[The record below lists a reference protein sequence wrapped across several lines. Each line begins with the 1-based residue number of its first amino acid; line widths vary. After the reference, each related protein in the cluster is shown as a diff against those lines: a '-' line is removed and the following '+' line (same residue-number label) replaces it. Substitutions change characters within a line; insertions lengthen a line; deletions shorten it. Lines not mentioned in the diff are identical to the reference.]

1 MPAGA
6 SGPVFDLLIVG
17 AGSAGAVLAS
27 RLSED
32 GTRHV
37 LLLEAGRDFRS
48 ADAPAA
54 MASVNPLRII
64 LPEDLQ
70 AQWQWPGLMARRT
83 SAQPP
88 RLYWRGRGMGGSSS
102 VNAMIAIRGVMAAFD
117 TWRAAG
123 CTGWGA
129 DDVLP
134 FFCKLEADQL
144 YGNQP
149 YHGSTGPIPV
159 YRAPR
164 AEWGTVERA
173 VADAAIAAGYP
184 WNDDL
189 NAPGRSGVAT
199 YPVNSRDGRRVSTN
213 DAYLEPARARRNLTI
228 VGDALVDR
236 VVFEGRRAVGV
247 EALVANERRA
257 FRAREIVVAAG
268 AVHSPAILQRSG
280 IGDGTTLRAL
290 GIAPL
295 HHLPGVGRNFMDHPV
310 IRAEVAT
317 AVSGRPADPDFR
329 HTNVCI
335 SYSSGMGGGGLND
348 MLFIAFNHRGFAA
361 DGAFPGGL
369 TIGVFEAFSRGEV
382 KLRSKDPAIDP
393 LVEENML
400 SDPRDVLR
408 MRDGIRRQARILRQA
423 PIAAIAE
430 DIRYP
435 LTGHALADIEV
446 MDDDTLD
453 RFMLGEASDAQHA
466 AGTCR
471 MGPASDPT
479 SVVDPHCRVHGLD
492 ALRVAD
498 AAIMPADCRANT
510 HLTTVM
516 IGEKIAD
523 AIARI

>member
-6 SGPVFDLLIVG
+6 SDPVFDILIVG
-17 AGSAGAVLAS
+17 AGSAGAVLAA

-32 GTRHV
+32 GVRRV

-48 ADAPAA
+48 ADTPAA

-83 SAQPP
+83 SAQGP

-102 VNAMIAIRGVMAAFD
+102 VNAMIAIRGVTEAFD

-134 FFCKLEADQL
+134 YFCKLEADQL

-164 AEWGTVERA
+164 AEWGRVERA
-173 VADAAIAAGYP
+173 VADAAVAAGYP

-189 NAPGRSGVAT
+189 NAPGRSGVST
-199 YPVNSRDGRRVSTN
+199 YPVNSRDSRRVSTN
-213 DAYLEPARARRNLTI
+213 DAYLEPARARRNLTV
-228 VGDALVDR
+228 VGGALADR

-247 EALVANERRA
+247 EAMVGTGRRT
-257 FRAREIVVAAG
+257 FRAHEIVIAAG

-280 IGDGTTLRAL
+280 IGDGATVQAL
-290 GIAPL
+290 GITPL
-295 HHLPGVGRNFMDHPV
+295 HHLPGVGRNFIDHPV
-310 IRAEVAT
+310 IRAEVAI
-317 AVSGRPADPDFR
+317 AAPGRPADPDFR

-335 SYSSGMGGGGLND
+335 SYSSGLGGGLND

-361 DGAFPGGL
+361 DGAAPGGL
-369 TIGVFEAFSRGEV
+369 SIGVFEAFSRGEV
-382 KLRSKDPAIDP
+382 KLRSKDPTVDP
-393 LVEENML
+393 FVEENML
-400 SDPRDVLR
+400 SDPRDVAR

-435 LTGHALADIEV
+435 LTGHALAEV
-446 MDDDTLD
+446 EAMDDAALD

-471 MGPASDPT
+471 MGPSSDPA
-479 SVVDPHCRVHGLD
+479 SVVDPLCRVHGIE
-492 ALRVAD
+492 ALRVVD

-523 AIARI
+523 AMAR